1 MDVEGVR
8 ATREVNVLLPDLVI
22 RPVIVQL
29 GEGSMARQIWLALAA
44 FVIASSGTVTAD
56 LGGQQTA
63 PPQQQEQRK
72 PQGHENRRG
81 WWHDKKIAAELVL
94 SADQVGRLDRIFVK
108 HTEKAVP
115 LRKEVQDLE
124 KALDQTIRAQK
135 LDVTAFAQEVDRI
148 ENKRA
153 ELNKMRA
160 VMLYRLRLVLNTDQN
175 NKFQA
180 MLDRRDRERR
190 RQDDRRR

>member
-1 MDVEGVR
+1 
-8 ATREVNVLLPDLVI
+8 
-22 RPVIVQL
+22 
-29 GEGSMARQIWLALAA
+29 MARQIALA
-44 FVIASSGTVTAD
+44 IAALIIVSGVGGSAD
-56 LGGQQTA
+56 LRAHQTQSD
-63 PPQQQEQRK
+63 PQQQKSES
-72 PQGHENRRG
+72 GHQNRRG
-81 WWHDKKIAAELVL
+81 WWHDKKVVTELQL
-94 SADQVGRLDRIFVK
+94 TTDQIDRLDRIFVK

-135 LDVTAFAQEVDRI
+135 LDVAAFAQEVDRI

-180 MLDRRDRERR
+180 MLDRRDSERR
-190 RQDDRRR
+190 KQDNDHRR